1 MIKRVVAICLSLSLF
16 FYNTVTVFACDEQ
29 QTKVYV
35 SKILFGEN
43 ALQYEKNKDSEKLL
57 SAIYICSEQSNRDGQ
72 DKLNL
77 LKNSKVRNV
86 PTLEK
91 INISNDCILDYSH
104 NIWSCESKDK
114 IQEMRKD
121 ILKKTVVNVFDFG
134 WINEHFRSNS
144 GQIDSFTA
152 LLYYIHILADYLAD
166 DPIDTEISVKGYDI
180 PAYSGKKSVQ
190 LNGNIPMFTEQQKK
204 DMESYKEYSNL
215 DEYGR
220 CGAAITVIGPDTLES
235 VEARGDI
242 SKISPTGWID
252 GNIRYEGLMADY
264 LYNRCHLVAHSL
276 GGADT
281 LYNLVTGTRYLNESM
296 EIYELEVVDYI
307 KSTGNHVLY
316 RVTPVYVGDNRI
328 ASGVQ
333 LEAYSVEDK
342 GKGKMFNVYLYNIQ
356 PGVDIDYANGNSERA
371 DNVFGQ
377 SNVLPFATDNVSDK
391 NPDLMYEISK
401 QLEILFVNQK
411 ENKDYK
417 NMMSELNEIASEAR
431 SVSGNS
437 EWKVYM
443 ELKKYQYDYVEKL
456 SEYVPKLLL
465 NEEFFKSA
473 FN

>member
-1 MIKRVVAICLSLSLF
+1 
-16 FYNTVTVFACDEQ
+16 
-29 QTKVYV
+29 
-35 SKILFGEN
+35 
-43 ALQYEKNKDSEKLL
+43 
-57 SAIYICSEQSNRDGQ
+57 
-72 DKLNL
+72 
-77 LKNSKVRNV
+77 
-86 PTLEK
+86 
-91 INISNDCILDYSH
+91 
-104 NIWSCESKDK
+104 
-114 IQEMRKD
+114 
-121 ILKKTVVNVFDFG
+121 
-134 WINEHFRSNS
+134 
-144 GQIDSFTA
+144 
-152 LLYYIHILADYLAD
+152 
-166 DPIDTEISVKGYDI
+166 
-180 PAYSGKKSVQ
+180 
-190 LNGNIPMFTEQQKK
+190 
-204 DMESYKEYSNL
+204 
-215 DEYGR
+215 
-220 CGAAITVIGPDTLES
+220 
-235 VEARGDI
+235 
-242 SKISPTGWID
+242 
-252 GNIRYEGLMADY
+252 
-264 LYNRCHLVAHSL
+264 
-276 GGADT
+276 
-281 LYNLVTGTRYLNESM
+281 M